1 MEMKL
6 QLCRRLLPLLLL
18 SVLCGWFLTERD
30 GRVTVLNADGSLCQ
44 QTDMPV
50 DLLPAGDAAAI
61 RAGFYC
67 ADEAELSRA
76 LENFCS

>member
-1 MEMKL
+1 MQMRL
-6 QLCRRLLPLLLL
+6 QLCRKFLPLLLL
-18 SVLCGWFLTERD
+18 SVLFGWFLTERD
-30 GRVTVLNADGSLCQ
+30 GCVAVLNADGSLCQ

-61 RAGFYC
+61 RAGVYC